1 MGGILSVQ
9 LKPNNLK
16 TTGSILLLS
25 IACNPLSAQYY
36 FTGEVKGAHG
46 DNLQHVAIVVQS
58 TGETYKTGT
67 SGSFEIITRKT
78 EDSVTFYL
86 DGYEHYSTA
95 INTTGFLRVTLKELP
110 LSLSAKKNRLSSVI
124 NGSSVSFT
132 CNTNGIAYSNI
143 KKFLDMGMHVPAEAV
158 KLEEM
163 LNYLNFYYED
173 PENEEMFHCSSN
185 LLSCP
190 WNDRHRLLC
199 LNICAKKIP
208 IRHAAPANLVF
219 LIDVTGSMDLPDKL
233 PLIKSSLHLLI
244 KNLRDIDTV
253 SIIEYG
259 GRGRALTG
267 VAGSRK
273 DQLIRAVEQLSAD
286 GPSSSE
292 AGIRLAYKVA
302 ASQYIPGGNNRVI
315 LITDGDITSTP
326 VARGELA
333 DFARRQSADN
343 ILLSCLSV
351 GLNKEETS
359 ELPLLAMAGGGTFG
373 RIEDAQQGEKLL
385 LDDLAKGLSGIA
397 EKVCFTVGFDTTL
410 VQEYHLLGFENKHS
424 ALQDTTLRFESGSV
438 ASANAQLAIFEI
450 IPKID
455 SIGTVNLANIQIS
468 YCLPGQINAR
478 TMSFDCPNKA
488 TPFETAPA
496 SLKKAVCIALFGM
509 KLKGP
514 DYAAQFGWSD
524 MEKMT
529 KKIFSANS
537 FIDRDYIAMLIKAR
551 KIYEH
556 AGKYQ

>member
-1 MGGILSVQ
+1 MLNIVFM
-9 LKPNNLK
+9 
-16 TTGSILLLS
+16 
-25 IACNPLSAQYY
+25 PLSAQYY

-46 DNLQHVAIVVQS
+46 DNLQHVAIIIQS
-58 TGETYKTGT
+58 TGEIYKTGA

-110 LSLSAKKNRLSSVI
+110 LSLTTKKKSLASVI
-124 NGSSVSFT
+124 NGSSISFA
-132 CNTNGIAYSNI
+132 CNSNGIAYSNV
-143 KKFLDMGMHVPAEAV
+143 KRFLDMGMHVPAEAV
-158 KLEEM
+158 KVEEM

-173 PENEEMFHCSSN
+173 PENEELFHCSSN

-199 LNICAKKIP
+199 LNICAKKTP
-208 IRHAAPANLVF
+208 IRRPANLVF
-219 LIDVTGSMDLPDKL
+219 LIDVTGSMDMPNKL
-233 PLIKSSLHLLI
+233 PLVKSSLHLLI

-259 GRGRALTG
+259 GRGRALVG
-267 VAGSRK
+267 VPGSRK
-273 DQLIRAVEQLSAD
+273 DQLVRTVEQLSAD
-286 GPSSSE
+286 GPSPGE
-292 AGIRLAYKVA
+292 AGIMLACKVA
-302 ASQYIPGGNNRVI
+302 ANQYIPGGNNRVI
-315 LITDGDITSTP
+315 LITDGDISSTP
-326 VARGELA
+326 AVRNDLTVLA
-333 DFARRQSADN
+333 SRLSSDS
-343 ILLSCLSV
+343 IHLSCLGV
-351 GLNKEETS
+351 GLNKEEAS
-359 ELPLLAMAGGGTFG
+359 ELPILARAGNGTFG

-385 LDDLAKGLSGIA
+385 LDDLAKGLSEVAGN
-397 EKVCFTVGFDTTL
+397 VCFTVGFDTTL

-424 ALQDTTLRFESGSV
+424 ALEDSTLRFVGGSV

-450 IPKID
+450 TPKKD
-455 SIGTVNLANIQIS
+455 SIGNENLANIQIS
-468 YCLPGQINAR
+468 YCLPGQDKTK

-488 TPFETAPA
+488 APFESAPA

-514 DYAAQFGWSD
+514 GYAAQLSWSD

-537 FIDRDYIAMLIKAR
+537 FIDRDYIAMLAKAR

-556 AGKYQ
+556 AP

>member
-1 MGGILSVQ
+1 MS
-9 LKPNNLK
+9 
-16 TTGSILLLS
+16 
-25 IACNPLSAQYY
+25 LSAQYY

-46 DNLQHVAIVVQS
+46 DNLQRVAIIVQS
-58 TGETYKTGT
+58 TGEIYKTGV

-110 LSLSAKKNRLSSVI
+110 LSPTTKKKSLASVI
-124 NGSSVSFT
+124 NGSSVSFA
-132 CNTNGIAYSNI
+132 CNSNGIAYSNI
-143 KKFLDMGMHVPAEAV
+143 KRFLDMGMHVPAEAV
-158 KLEEM
+158 KVEEM

-173 PENEEMFHCSSN
+173 PKDEAFFRCSSN

-190 WNDRHRLLC
+190 WNDGHRLLC
-199 LNICAKKIP
+199 LNICAKKAP
-208 IRHAAPANLVF
+208 IQNAAPANLVF
-219 LIDVTGSMDLPDKL
+219 LIDVTGSMDMPNKL
-233 PLIKSSLHLLI
+233 PLVKSSLHLLI
-244 KNLRDIDTV
+244 KNLRGIDTV

-267 VAGSRK
+267 VPGSRK
-273 DQLIRAVEQLSAD
+273 DQLIRTVEQLSAD
-286 GPSSSE
+286 GPSSGE

-315 LITDGDITSTP
+315 LITDGDISSSL
-326 VARGELA
+326 AAKSNLA
-333 DFARRQSADN
+333 DLAGRQYADS
-343 ILLSCLSV
+343 IHLSCFGV
-351 GLNKEETS
+351 GLTKEEAS
-359 ELPLLAMAGGGTFG
+359 ELSLLARAGHGTFG
-373 RIEDAQQGEKLL
+373 CIEDAQQGEKIL

-410 VQEYHLLGFENKHS
+410 VQEYHLLGFDNKHG
-424 ALQDTTLRFESGSV
+424 AMEDTSLRFEGGSI

-450 IPKID
+450 IPKKD
-455 SIGTVNLANIQIS
+455 SIGSNENLANIQIS
-468 YCLPGQINAR
+468 YCLPGQNKMR
-478 TMSFDCPNKA
+478 TMSFDCPNNA
-488 TPFETAPA
+488 EPFESA
-496 SLKKAVCIALFGM
+496 SPGLKKAVCIALFGM

-514 DYAAQFGWSD
+514 DYATRLSWTD

-537 FIDRDYIAMLIKAR
+537 FLDRDYISLLAKAR

-556 AGKYQ
+556 AQKYQ